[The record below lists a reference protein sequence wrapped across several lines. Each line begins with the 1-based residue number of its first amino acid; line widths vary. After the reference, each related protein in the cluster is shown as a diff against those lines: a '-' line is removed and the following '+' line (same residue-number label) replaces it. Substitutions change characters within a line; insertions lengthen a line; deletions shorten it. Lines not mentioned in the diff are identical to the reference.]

1 MKLEMFVALM
11 VRIIFVALLF
21 APIAP
26 IYAVEGVSSVVRLDL
41 ILSIFLV
48 ILLFANS
55 GFRRSIFRGSRG
67 LIAVAVL
74 FVYLYTSLS
83 LFAAFAQV
91 LLYIS
96 LYCAYYLGSHA
107 FQGDRR
113 ICIDEIYFLLAINCL
128 IHAVYHYL
136 QLDSFLITHTN
147 GIGQIENDV
156 IFGLFGIS
164 KMPFQFILYVGF
176 FLFLTVVRRNK
187 IGLSFYMAIILALYC
202 AATSESRV
210 GLFALLIG
218 IFLTFRPAA
227 AAAAAVAL
235 LVIAVIPF
243 TLTEKMSFI
252 FAMDYSKIADD
263 PSIGMRLINIEN
275 FSSWFSLEK
284 ILMGGGAFANLQFTS
299 TYGEPGAL
307 DMLYVRFL
315 AEFGFPLTVIGATY
329 FILNLWRKFIA
340 SGGLQRR
347 VILGWLFFIFVYS
360 LLNEGVIASRS
371 GHLVFFALGLFLSN
385 QVVRNYT
392 CNLRAQDQLNPSRT
406 SCVNR
411 TFG

>member
-1 MKLEMFVALM
+1 
-11 VRIIFVALLF
+11 
-21 APIAP
+21 
-26 IYAVEGVSSVVRLDL
+26 
-41 ILSIFLV
+41 
-48 ILLFANS
+48 
-55 GFRRSIFRGSRG
+55 
-67 LIAVAVL
+67 
-74 FVYLYTSLS
+74 
-83 LFAAFAQV
+83 
-91 LLYIS
+91 
-96 LYCAYYLGSHA
+96 
-107 FQGDRR
+107 
-113 ICIDEIYFLLAINCL
+113 
-128 IHAVYHYL
+128 L

-147 GIGQIENDV
+147 GLGQIENDV

-164 KMPFQFILYVGF
+164 KMPFQFILYVGV

-218 IFLTFRPAA
+218 IFLTFRPAS
-227 AAAAAVAL
+227 AAAVAL
-235 LVIAVIPF
+235 LAMAVIPF

-275 FSSWFSLEK
+275 FMNWFSLEK

-307 DMLYVRFL
+307 DMLYVRLL
-315 AEFGFPLTVIGATY
+315 AEFGFPIAAVGVAY

-340 SGGLQRR
+340 SGGLQKR

-360 LLNEGVIASRS
+360 FLNEGVIASRS

-385 QVVRNYT
+385 QVGRKYT
-392 CNLRAQDQLNPSRT
+392 SSLRVQVQSNPSRT

-411 TFG
+411 TLG

>member
-1 MKLEMFVALM
+1 MWLEMLVALL
-11 VRIIFVALLF
+11 VRFIFVALIF
-21 APIAP
+21 APVTP
-26 IYAVEGVSSVVRLDL
+26 IYAVQGVSSVVRLDL
-41 ILSIFLV
+41 ILSFFLV
-48 ILLFANS
+48 ILLFTDS
-55 GFRRSIFRGSRG
+55 GFRRSIFRGGRG

-74 FVYLYTSLS
+74 FMYLYTSLS
-83 LFAAFAQV
+83 LLAAFAQV

-96 LYCAYYLGSHA
+96 LYCGYYLGLHA
-107 FQGDRR
+107 FNGDRR
-113 ICIDEIYFLLAINCL
+113 VCVDDIYSLLAINCF
-128 IHAVYHYL
+128 IHAVYYYL

-164 KMPFQFILYVGF
+164 KMPFQFILYVGA
-176 FLFLTVVRRNK
+176 FLFLTVVRQNK
-187 IGLSFYMAIILALYC
+187 IGLSFYIAIILALYS

-227 AAAAAVAL
+227 AAAVAL
-235 LVIAVIPF
+235 LAMAVIPF

-252 FAMDYSKIADD
+252 LAMDYSKIADD

-275 FSSWFSLEK
+275 FANWFSLEK
-284 ILMGGGAFANLQFTS
+284 ILIGGGAFANLQFTS

-315 AEFGFPLTVIGATY
+315 AEFGFPITVIGAAY
-329 FILNLWRKFIA
+329 FILNSWRKFIA

-347 VILGWLFFIFVYS
+347 VILGWLFFICIYS
-360 LLNEGVIASRS
+360 FLNEGVIASRS

-385 QVVRNYT
+385 QVGRNYT
-392 CNLRAQDQLNPSRT
+392 CNLRAEIQLNPSRA
-406 SCVNR
+406 SCVNC
-411 TFG
+411 TSG